1 MIKYLESVT
10 PEQMAELKSF
20 CEGSVFGIKAL
31 GPVLSYGLSYDFV
44 SAWTQRDEAGHL
56 TAFLS
61 KYYGTVTVHVS
72 PLGDVPELLAF
83 LRAIGLSFCGLGV
96 YRQRGRGGAR
106 VGRRLPPLL

>member
-1 MIKYLESVT
+1 MIKFLESVT

-72 PLGDVPELLAF
+72 PLGDVPELLASGPSASAPWWA
-83 LRAIGLSFCGLGV
+83 RPLSSRKRTRKERPDV
-96 YRQRGRGGAR
+96 S
-106 VGRRLPPLL
+106 

>member
-44 SAWTQRDEAGHL
+44 SAWTQRDEAGQL

-61 KYYGTVTVHVS
+61 KY
-72 PLGDVPELLAF
+72 
-83 LRAIGLSFCGLGV
+83 
-96 YRQRGRGGAR
+96 
-106 VGRRLPPLL
+106 